1 MKNFRTELNV
11 SPWPILSHEQSI
23 LTLGSCF
30 AAHVGQRLLEFKWIG
45 LNAPF
50 GTLFHPLALEKLLRM
65 AVNEEDLDEALFVD
79 HDGAFFH
86 HDLHSSFYAT
96 SRKTLQEMWQAK
108 AKQLRECL
116 AKKPLVLITFGTA
129 FVHDLKDSGTTVAN
143 CHKQASSIFQKRL
156 LGWGEIR
163 NSLCH
168 IRDLLPEGSCIIT
181 SLSPVRHTR
190 DSLPLNSL
198 SKSLL
203 RVALQEWSDTNED
216 RVHYFP
222 AYEIMIDDLR
232 DYRFYERDGIHP
244 SAEAIDYIWGKF
256 CEVYLKPEA
265 LDFITAWQ
273 AVRSALLHRPQRM
286 DAPSYQQFIRKIL
299 LDIESLRSIACEAE
313 KIELK
318 SRLL

>member
-1 MKNFRTELNV
+1 MKNFRTELSV
-11 SPWPILSHEQSI
+11 SPWPILSHDQSI

-30 AAHVGQRLLEFKWIG
+30 AAHVGQRLLEFKWTG
-45 LNAPF
+45 LNAPL

-65 AVNEEDLDEALFVD
+65 AVKEEDLDEALFVD

-86 HDLHSSFYAT
+86 HDLHSSFYAS
-96 SRKTLQEMWQAK
+96 SRKALQEMWQAQ
-108 AKQLRECL
+108 AKQLRGCL
-116 AKKPLVLITFGTA
+116 AKNPLVLVTLGTA
-129 FVHDLKDSGTTVAN
+129 FVHNLKDSAITVAN

-156 LGWGEIR
+156 LGWDEIR
-163 NSLCH
+163 HSLRQ
-168 IRDLLPEGSCIIT
+168 ISRLLPEGSSIIT
-181 SLSPVRHTR
+181 SLSPVRHIR
-190 DSLPLNSL
+190 DSLTSNSL

-203 RVALQEWSDTNED
+203 RVTLQEWSEANAD

-265 LDFITAWQ
+265 RNFIATWQ
-273 AVRSALLHRPQRM
+273 PVRSALLHRPQRM
-286 DAPSYQQFIRKIL
+286 DAPSYQQFLRNIL
-299 LDIESLRSIACEAE
+299 LDIESMKSIDCEAE
-313 KIELK
+313 KWQLR